1 MSERRF
7 IEQFEDNVRLYPE
20 KVILRDQD
28 TCLTF
33 RELDELSGRVYAYL
47 KKKGIGREDFVMIVL
62 PHGVKFVVAMLGVWK
77 AGAAFVLCEE
87 WEPKD
92 RIKFIYN
99 DCQCKISITRE
110 VWDDVTGCDS
120 CSGYVLSDKHDA
132 AYILYTSGSQGMP
145 KGVVHEYGK
154 IEKTTSSVIANGYS
168 VYQHNDRVG
177 MPLPMSSTGGF
188 IHTISP
194 LNVGAYIDILP
205 LSLVGEVEEMER
217 YLNQE
222 KITVSGLV
230 PSMITGRKIH
240 TPYIKIFLTG
250 SEMTSNIYMEEYPI
264 LNMYGQTETS
274 VNPLN
279 FVIDRPY
286 ENTPVGRASD
296 GKGVYLLNDDDTPVL
311 QGEKGE
317 LCVANDFTRGYI
329 NLPEQTAEVFRNG
342 LFHTGD
348 IARINEDGNYVI
360 LGRKT
365 DMIKINGNR
374 IEPAEIEAAVKRVL
388 NIDWAFAKGFVEP
401 ERSFI
406 CVYYTAD
413 INIDYAHVREELMKI
428 LPTYM
433 IPSYFVHIDSI
444 PHLPNGKVDRQAFKA
459 PEVADY
465 IADYIPPT
473 NELEERL
480 CQAMQQVL
488 SVERIGINDDF
499 YLLGGDSLRTIR
511 LVALCDIEGLNVS
524 DIYTSR
530 TPSRI
535 AERWIK
541 KQIMNN

>member
-7 IEQFEDNVRLYPE
+7 IEQFEDNVCLYPE

-47 KKKGIGREDFVMIVL
+47 KKKGIGREDFVMISL
-62 PHGVKFVVAMLGVWK
+62 PRSVKSYVAMLGVWK
-77 AGAAFVLCEE
+77 AGAAMVLFEDDAPVE
-87 WEPKD
+87 RVNFAYKD
-92 RIKFIYN
+92 CN
-99 DCQCKISITRE
+99 CKMSITMDN
-110 VWDDVTGCDS
+110 WDAIMQMESV
-120 CSGYVLSDKHDA
+120 SGYEQTDNHDA
-132 AYILYTSGSQGMP
+132 CFAVYTSGSEGMP
-145 KGVVHEYGK
+145 KGILHEYGK
-154 IEKTTSSVIANGYS
+154 LNLIVESLLVNGE
-168 VYQHNDRVG
+168 NILNEDDRLG
-177 MPLPMSSTGGF
+177 LPLPMSA
-188 IHTISP
+188 
-194 LNVGAYIDILP
+194 GA
-205 LSLVGEVEEMER
+205 SLVLMVDGLVQKAYVDIFPMSMFRDIER
-217 YLNQE
+217 LTTHINREQ
-222 KITVSGLV
+222 ITTTGIV
-230 PSMITGRKIH
+230 PSMIMQNRINSSCLKKLITG
-240 TPYIKIFLTG
+240 TEG
-250 SEMTSNIYMEEYPI
+250 SHRVYLEDYPI
-264 LNMYGQTETS
+264 INTYGQSESLIT
-274 VNPLN
+274 PLT
-279 FVIDRPY
+279 FIIDKLY
-286 ENTPVGRASD
+286 DNTPA
-296 GKGVYLLNDDDTPVL
+296 GKPTGDYGLQILDEEGNDV
-311 QGEKGE
+311 EVGE
-317 LCVANDFTRGYI
+317 LCYPTPYTRGYI

-388 NIDWAFAKGFVEP
+388 NLDWAFAKGFVEP

-480 CQAMQQVL
+480 CTSMQQVL
-488 SVERIGINDDF
+488 GVERIGVNDDF

>member
-1 MSERRF
+1 MTERRF

-47 KKKGIGREDFVMIVL
+47 KKKGIGREDSVVIYL
-62 PHGVKFVVAMLGVWK
+62 TRGVEPIIALVGIWK
-77 AGAAFVLCEE
+77 AGAVAVLLDDFTPLERVE
-87 WEPKD
+87 YI
-92 RIKFIYN
+92 IK
-99 DCQCKISITRE
+99 
-110 VWDDVTGCDS
+110 GCDCKLLIDS
-120 CSGYVLSDKHDA
+120 NNWCEILSTQGLGGHEETSLSDSSQ
-132 AYILYTSGSQGMP
+132 IIYTSGSEGTP
-145 KGVVHEYGK
+145 KGIIIEYGK
-154 IEKTTSSVIANGYS
+154 LDLNLDVQDYFWGPCLLES
-168 VYQHNDRVG
+168 D
-177 MPLPMSSTGGF
+177 
-188 IHTISP
+188 IS
-194 LNVGAYIDILP
+194 LMLGP
-205 LSLVGEVEEMER
+205 LSATLSQTFIYFALTRCMLSDIASPKLVMDVHACLEYIKEK
-217 YLNQE
+217 
-222 KITVSGLV
+222 KITVAGLP
-230 PSMITGRKIH
+230 PSYLKIAH
-240 TPYIKIFLTG
+240 SAEWNLR
-250 SEMTSNIYMEEYPI
+250 
-264 LNMYGQTETS
+264 
-274 VNPLN
+274 
-279 FVIDRPY
+279 FVIVGGEELKGVYSEDFIIHNVYGSTESSFGVCDFVVDKAY
-286 ENTPVGRASD
+286 ENTPI
-296 GKGVYLLNDDDTPVL
+296 GKPAPNINVYLLGDDGKEVPK
-311 QGEKGE
+311 GCMGE
-317 LCVANDFTRGYI
+317 LCHDNPYTRCYI
-329 NLPEQTAEVFRNG
+329 NDIDDNNNVFSSG
-342 LFHTGD
+342 IYHTGD

-388 NIDWAFAKGFVEP
+388 NLDWAFAKGFVEP

-480 CQAMQQVL
+480 CTSMQQVL
-488 SVERIGINDDF
+488 GVERIGINDDF

>member
-47 KKKGIGREDFVMIVL
+47 KKKGIGREDFVMISL
-62 PHGVKFVVAMLGVWK
+62 PHGVLPYIAMIGVWK
-77 AGAAFVLCEE
+77 AGAALVMSGENIPEE
-87 WEPKD
+87 REKYIYSNCNCKLYVDVDVWEDIKNTEVEPGHSLTSLKD
-92 RIKFIYN
+92 ACYA
-99 DCQCKISITRE
+99 
-110 VWDDVTGCDS
+110 V
-120 CSGYVLSDKHDA
+120 
-132 AYILYTSGSQGMP
+132 YTSGSEGKP
-145 KGVVHEYGK
+145 KGVIHEYGK
-154 IEKTTSSVIANGYS
+154 LELQATVIPFDGDIKFPEDSIEFIPIPVCFAGAIFAC
-168 VYQHNDRVG
+168 VWLMWRRV
-177 MPLPMSSTGGF
+177 
-188 IHTISP
+188 
-194 LNVGAYIDILP
+194 AIDAGP
-205 LSLVGEVEEMER
+205 LSLMQEPGRLRDYFISHKINIATLPPSYFALNNIESPYLKYIQLSMEMANNAYSEKYYMVNSYAQSEG
-217 YLNQE
+217 YLM
-222 KITVSGLV
+222 
-230 PSMITGRKIH
+230 SM
-240 TPYIKIFLTG
+240 
-250 SEMTSNIYMEEYPI
+250 
-264 LNMYGQTETS
+264 
-274 VNPLN
+274 
-279 FVIDRPY
+279 FVIDKLY
-286 ENTPVGRASD
+286 NNTPIGRPTED
-296 GKGVYLLNDDDTPVL
+296 ENFILVEDDCVVKHGKI
-311 QGEKGE
+311 GE
-317 LCVANDFTRGYI
+317 LCYKNPYFRGYI
-329 NLPEQTAEVFRNG
+329 NDVDSTAKSQFNG
-342 LFHTGD
+342 YQRSGD

-388 NIDWAFAKGFVEP
+388 NLDWAFAKGFVEP

-413 INIDYAHVREELMKI
+413 INIDYARVREELMKI

-465 IADYIPPT
+465 MADYIPPT

-480 CQAMQQVL
+480 CTSMQQVL
-488 SVERIGINDDF
+488 GLERIGINDDF